1 MTNENKIKERQR
13 EHIRVKLEKIMQCL
27 CSGEQRKV
35 DEMVPSSKSVA
46 VQDYSASLYSS
57 QAGET
62 ERKPDTGNI
71 EEAETSLRESGCL
84 NYEEARALL
93 GRYEYQ
99 KGNLEAALHVF
110 EGIDIA
116 AVTPKMKITLAAR
129 GETRKRRMQNYATP
143 PMSIH
148 AVSLLLESI
157 FLKAKSFQA
166 LGRNQ
171 AVMED
176 VAFSNILL
184 DFPVGSVQC
193 FMVVLTFVRPLDLV
207 AALAGHTLEFFFLP
221 YFVGARWYCRPTV
234 SVDNHSLE
242 SGEPAYVNGSLICV
256 TRHLFAEAAQ
266 SCSVILDIVES
277 SLPEGLPENFG
288 ADCKLQE
295 TLTKAVE
302 LLPELWKLVESPR
315 ESILSYRRALL
326 HQWNLDTQT
335 LAKIQKEF
343 AIFLLY
349 SGAEAIPPN
358 LRSHIDRSFVPK
370 NNTEEAILL
379 LIILL
384 RKASLMKIELDPS
397 ILDHLTY
404 ALSVSGGLQALAN
417 QLEELL
423 PEVLDWKERYDILAL
438 CHHSEGNE
446 LDALD
451 CWKKLLK
458 SHSDSTDL
466 RGLLFAS
473 KTCGETSKHIEDG
486 ISFARRAVKGSH
498 RRCDQLAGV
507 AHCMLGI
514 SLSLKSGSVL
524 SDSERV
530 ERQSEALAALETAGR
545 MTKLSDPISVYH
557 LCLQYA
563 EQRKLDSAL
572 HHAKCLVKLEGGSNL
587 KGWILLARILSA
599 DKRYLDAET
608 IVNAALD
615 QTGVWNQGEL
625 LRTKAMLQIAQ
636 GLMKEAIETFSRL
649 LAVLQV
655 QSKSFPSEK
664 KRDGR
669 NHHMKLEMDTW
680 HDLASIYI
688 SLSQWQDAEIC
699 LSKSKAI
706 STYCAS
712 RLHISG
718 LLHEAKGQ
726 NKEALKSYEVAL
738 EVDPTHV
745 PSLVSKATL
754 LRKIGCLS
762 PAIMRSILT
771 EALRHDRTNISA
783 WYNLGLLY
791 KDGGGSSSA
800 AEAAECFKAA
810 AFLEETAPVESFR

>member
-1 MTNENKIKERQR
+1 MTNETKIKERQR
-13 EHIRVKLEKIMQCL
+13 DHIRVKLGKIMQCL
-27 CSGEQRKV
+27 CSGEQTRV
-35 DEMVPSSKSVA
+35 DEMVPSNSVA
-46 VQDYSASLYSS
+46 VQDYSASVYSS

-129 GETRKRRMQNYATP
+129 RETRRKRRFQNYAGP

-166 LGRNQ
+166 LGRYK
-171 AVMED
+171 D
-176 VAFSNILL
+176 
-184 DFPVGSVQC
+184 
-193 FMVVLTFVRPLDLV
+193 
-207 AALAGHTLEFFFLP
+207 
-221 YFVGARWYCRPTV
+221 
-234 SVDNHSLE
+234 
-242 SGEPAYVNGSLICV
+242 
-256 TRHLFAEAAQ
+256 AAQ

-277 SLPEGLPENFG
+277 SLPAGLPENFG

-326 HQWNLDTQT
+326 HQWNLDAQT
-335 LAKIQKEF
+335 IAKIQKEF
-343 AIFLLY
+343 AVFLLY
-349 SGAEAIPPN
+349 SGAETIPPN
-358 LRSHIDRSFVPK
+358 LRSQMDSSFVPK
-370 NNTEEAILL
+370 NNIEEAILL

-404 ALSVSGGLQALAN
+404 ALSVSGGLRALTN

-423 PEVLDWKERYDILAL
+423 PGVLDRRERYEILAL
-438 CHHSEGNE
+438 CHHSEGDD

-451 CWKKLLK
+451 CWQKLLK
-458 SHSDSTDL
+458 SHSDSTYL
-466 RGLLFAS
+466 QGLLFAS
-473 KTCGETSKHIEDG
+473 RICGESPKHTEDG
-486 ISFARRAVKGSH
+486 ISFARRAVEGSH

-507 AHCMLGI
+507 ANCMLGI
-514 SLSLKSGSVL
+514 SLSVKSRSVL

-530 ERQSEALAALETAGR
+530 ERQSEALTAFEIAGR
-545 MTKLSDPISVYH
+545 MTKLNDPISVH
-557 LCLQYA
+557 QLCLQYA

-572 HHAKCLVKLEGGSNL
+572 QHAKCLVKLEGGYNL
-587 KGWILLARILSA
+587 NGWILLARILSA

-615 QTGVWNQGEL
+615 QTGVWDQGEL
-625 LRTKAMLQIAQ
+625 LRTKAKLQIAQ
-636 GLMKEAIETFSRL
+636 GLMKEAVETFSRL

-655 QSKSFPSEK
+655 QSKSFTLEK
-664 KRDGR
+664 KKDRR
-669 NHHMKLEMDTW
+669 NHNKNLEMETW

-706 STYCAS
+706 STFCAS
-712 RLHISG
+712 RLHTSG
-718 LLHEAKGQ
+718 LLDEAKDQ
-726 NKEALKSYEVAL
+726 HKEALTAFELAL
-738 EVDPTHV
+738 EVDPKHV
-745 PSLVSKATL
+745 PSLVSKAIV
-754 LRKIGCLS
+754 LRKIGCQS
-762 PAIMRSILT
+762 PAIIRSFLT
-771 EALRHDRTNISA
+771 EALRYDRTNSSA

-791 KDGGGSSSA
+791 KDGGSSLA
-800 AEAAECFKAA
+800 PEAAECFKAA
-810 AFLEETAPVESFR
+810 AFLEETAPVEPFR